1 MLCISGLEEIA
12 WKAILITKEGH
23 RSIFFFYVEERKTN
37 TTLPFLSKTRSL
49 EPVWR
54 LKNWKI
60 GDNSSWKTICVLIVD
75 VQATDHANAETKA
88 AWSANTSII
97 SAYVIKKKGRTA
109 SRTKYCW
116 QATPLMHIE
125 EKTLPPITPASIEGE
140 VLWVYLD
147 SGSALYFISSDAVK
161 KLKLVTSR
169 VARDIESERGQSP
182 VHAHLWYQHRLSDLQ
197 SDWRN
202 WTHWLS
208 ITWFHHCEEA
218 RHEPGEKQVLTHA
231 RGILKEVLN
240 DDHRRVFDKPYPWSQ
255 YL

>member
-1 MLCISGLEEIA
+1 MENNLCFNCGRSGYRPRQCRNQGCLKCKYKHHISICD
-12 WKAILITKEGH
+12 K
-23 RSIFFFYVEERKTN
+23 EERENSKPNETLLTGH
-37 TTLPFLSKTRSL
+37 TTYAHRGEDT
-49 EPVWR
+49 
-54 LKNWKI
+54 
-60 GDNSSWKTICVLIVD
+60 T
-75 VQATDHANAETKA
+75 
-88 AWSANTSII
+88 
-97 SAYVIKKKGRTA
+97 
-109 SRTKYCW
+109 
-116 QATPLMHIE
+116 
-125 EKTLPPITPASIEGE
+125 PITPASIEGE

-182 VHAHLWYQHRLSDLQ
+182 VHAHLWYQHRLSGLQ